1 MNRLIIRCYESSTIS
16 DTSRDLLSELPLTEQ
31 ATNESRVRYGALSSR
46 GDWALMDEK
55 GALLEYQ
62 QDADLPQLTQYLA
75 EQSTGK
81 SMRFTDVIV
90 CPPTERLHTRCL
102 SLDSGQRKH
111 LETVAPFLMEETL
124 AQSMEELHFT
134 ILNKSQQDRTWVV
147 AVEKTLLS
155 IWIEQLA
162 SWQLFSPSILPLA
175 CGFMKE
181 AEKQE
186 GHCLLVKVQQE
197 NVSPVEGSAV
207 LSPQWLWINDT
218 TVNVLTDSMLTHL
231 PKTAMETAII
241 EAEPEKR
248 VLEKIAQFVLQTKSW
263 QEKNLCHGAFR
274 QGGLWL
280 EKLTPWRWVAALA
293 VIAFC
298 LELFLLQASTKA
310 LGLQEQD
317 VRQQANALF
326 LELVP
331 SEGRVVNL
339 SRQLRGLLQ
348 QNPATTTS
356 TKTDSAYDVLAKIDQ
371 AREQVKGL
379 HRLTRLDFF
388 DQTYRLDWQAE
399 KRETLDAI
407 QSALEKSALSVQM
420 EQVVRQEQGYRAAL
434 KIQLTN

>member
-1 MNRLIIRCYESSTIS
+1 M
-16 DTSRDLLSELPLTEQ
+16 
-31 ATNESRVRYGALSSR
+31 
-46 GDWALMDEK
+46 
-55 GALLEYQ
+55 
-62 QDADLPQLTQYLA
+62 
-75 EQSTGK
+75 
-81 SMRFTDVIV
+81 
-90 CPPTERLHTRCL
+90 
-102 SLDSGQRKH
+102 
-111 LETVAPFLMEETL
+111 
-124 AQSMEELHFT
+124 
-134 ILNKSQQDRTWVV
+134 
-147 AVEKTLLS
+147 
-155 IWIEQLA
+155 
-162 SWQLFSPSILPLA
+162 
-175 CGFMKE
+175 
-181 AEKQE
+181 
-186 GHCLLVKVQQE
+186 
-197 NVSPVEGSAV
+197 
-207 LSPQWLWINDT
+207 
-218 TVNVLTDSMLTHL
+218 
-231 PKTAMETAII
+231 
-241 EAEPEKR
+241 
-248 VLEKIAQFVLQTKSW
+248 
-263 QEKNLCHGAFR
+263 
-274 QGGLWL
+274 
-280 EKLTPWRWVAALA
+280 
-293 VIAFC
+293 IAFC